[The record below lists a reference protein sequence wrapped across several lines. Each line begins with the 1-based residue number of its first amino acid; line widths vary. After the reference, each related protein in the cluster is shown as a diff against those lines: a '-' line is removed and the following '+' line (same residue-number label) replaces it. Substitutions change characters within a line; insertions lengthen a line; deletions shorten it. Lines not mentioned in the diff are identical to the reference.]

1 MLINSRLVKVL
12 LLTLAWAPVFAAFP
26 AVGYSV
32 ALDQPILLFNGKDLT
47 GWRPF
52 VDPRNKV
59 DAKEVWS
66 VVDGAIRCEGQV
78 NGYLITEEEYENYE
92 LTLEWRW
99 GSKVHTGR
107 NSGVF
112 VHVTG
117 PDQIWPKGVEA
128 QLMAGRAGDFWLVG
142 GFKLKID
149 DARRDPATPRHYF
162 HLKDGVEKPLG
173 EWNHYRIL
181 CDGGLVRLTVNG
193 VLQNEGTEAEATKGR
208 ILLQSEGAEIWF
220 RNIQLTR
227 VKATTPE

>member
-1 MLINSRLVKVL
+1 MFINSRLVTIL
-12 LLTLAWAPVFAAFP
+12 FLTLVGAVMLAAFP
-26 AVGYSV
+26 SAGFPLAV
-32 ALDQPILLFNGKDLT
+32 DQPILLFNGKDLT
-47 GWRPF
+47 GWRTF
-52 VDPRNKV
+52 VDPRQKV
-59 DAKEVWS
+59 DPKEVWS

-92 LTLEWRW
+92 LNLEWRW

-149 DARRDPATPRHYF
+149 ESRRDPATPRHFF

-193 VLQNEGTEAEATKGR
+193 VLQNEGTDAEVTKGR

-220 RNIQLTR
+220 RNIQLAR
-227 VKATTPE
+227 VKGAPSE